1 MATLEIRDLHVSV
14 EADNARKEILKG
26 VDLIVKQGETHAIMG
41 PNGSGKSTLAYSLAG
56 HPKYTITSGTVTLDG
71 EDVLAMTVDERARAG
86 LFLAMQYPV
95 EIPGV
100 SVSNFL
106 RTSATAVRGEAPKL
120 RTWVKE
126 VKETMADLQMDP
138 AFAERNVNEGFSGG
152 EKKRHEIL
160 QLELLAEGRDPRRD
174 RLRPGRRR
182 PARRLRGRQ
191 PGPRDRRGRHTADH
205 ALHADPPLHQA
216 RLRTR
221 LRQRPYC
228 RVRRRRARRQAG
240 ERGLRGICEGW
251 RFRVTQLPGLLD
263 TEAIRK
269 DFPLLDRTVHDGK
282 KIVYL
287 DSAATSQKPR
297 QVLDALSEYY
307 ERHNANVHR
316 GVYTIAEE
324 ATALYEGARDKVAA
338 FINAP
343 SRNEVIFTKNASE
356 SLNLVANMLGWADEP
371 YRVDH
376 ETEIV
381 ITEMEHHSNI
391 VPWQLLS
398 QRTGAK
404 LKWFGITDDGR
415 LDLSNIDE
423 IITEK
428 TKIVSFTLVSNIMG
442 TINPVEKIIRR
453 AQQVG
458 ALVCIDASQ
467 AAPHMV
473 LDVQALQ
480 ADFVAFT
487 GHKMVGPTGIGVLW
501 GRHELLE
508 DLPPF
513 LGGGEMI
520 ETVSM
525 HSSTY
530 APAPHKFEA
539 GTPPIAQAVGLG
551 AAVDYL
557 SAIGMDKIF
566 QHEHAITEYAVKR
579 LLEVPDLKIIGPATA
594 EDRGA
599 TISFTLGDI
608 HPHDV
613 GQVLDEQGIA
623 VRVGHHCARPVCL
636 RYGIP
641 ATTRA
646 SFYLYSTPAEV
657 DALVDGLEHVRNFF
671 G

>member
-1 MATLEIRDLHVSV
+1 VSDAT
-14 EADNARKEILKG
+14 
-26 VDLIVKQGETHAIMG
+26 
-41 PNGSGKSTLAYSLAG
+41 
-56 HPKYTITSGTVTLDG
+56 
-71 EDVLAMTVDERARAG
+71 
-86 LFLAMQYPV
+86 
-95 EIPGV
+95 
-100 SVSNFL
+100 
-106 RTSATAVRGEAPKL
+106 
-120 RTWVKE
+120 
-126 VKETMADLQMDP
+126 
-138 AFAERNVNEGFSGG
+138 
-152 EKKRHEIL
+152 
-160 QLELLAEGRDPRRD
+160 
-174 RLRPGRRR
+174 
-182 PARRLRGRQ
+182 
-191 PGPRDRRGRHTADH
+191 
-205 ALHADPPLHQA
+205 
-216 RLRTR
+216 
-221 LRQRPYC
+221 
-228 RVRRRRARRQAG
+228 
-240 ERGLRGICEGW
+240 
-251 RFRVTQLPGLLD
+251 LPGLLD

-269 DFPLLDRTVHDGK
+269 DFPVLDRTVHDGQK
-282 KIVYL
+282 LIYL
-287 DSAATSQKPR
+287 DNAATSQKPR
-297 QVLDALSEYY
+297 AVLDAISEYY

-316 GVYTIAEE
+316 GVHVLAEE

-343 SRNEVIFTKNASE
+343 SREEVVFTKNASE
-356 SLNLVANMLGWADEP
+356 SLNLVANMLGWAEEP
-371 YRVDH
+371 YRVERD
-376 ETEIV
+376 TEIV

-404 LKWFGITDDGR
+404 LKWFGLTDDGR
-415 LDLSNIDE
+415 LDLSAIDE
-423 IITEK
+423 VITEK
-428 TKIVSFTLVSNIMG
+428 TKVVSFTLVSNIMG
-442 TINPVEKIIRR
+442 TINPVDAIVRR
-453 AQQVG
+453 AQEVG
-458 ALVCIDASQ
+458 ALVVVDASQ

-487 GHKMVGPTGIGVLW
+487 GHKMCGPTGIGVLW
-501 GRHELLE
+501 GRQELLA

-520 ETVSM
+520 ETVTM
-525 HSSTY
+525 HASTY

-557 SAIGMDKIF
+557 SAIGMHRI
-566 QHEHAITEYAVKR
+566 QEHEHALTAYAVDR
-579 LLEVPDLKIIGPATA
+579 LQAIPGLRFIGPTTA

-599 TISFTLGDI
+599 AISFTLGDI

-657 DALVDGLEHVRNFF
+657 DALAEGVEYVRKFF